1 MEMSYTIRRIRRPQI
16 RKIGTKAHL
25 QINDRNA
32 SGADGGQNGC
42 NRANGLPD
50 WCNIEPQVVDY
61 ATLCSEVV
69 LHVDD
74 NQRSLGKI
82 DLNWFRF
89 GVQLD
94 AATLDAF
101 RGRRPISW
109 LAG

>member
-1 MEMSYTIRRIRRPQI
+1 MEDRTVA
-16 RKIGTKAHL
+16 IGPMVFRH
-25 QINDRNA
+25 
-32 SGADGGQNGC
+32 
-42 NRANGLPD
+42 

-109 LAG
+109 RGGLSRFAGRASYTADHSASTHKGTAGYRRHRILHG